1 MDRETYI
8 APIVEAYIPEALFEE
23 KLALT
28 QEFWALFDTLY
39 ATFEASERFD
49 SEVYKMLESES
60 LGLAKPT
67 TKP

>member
-8 APIVEAYIPEALFEE
+8 APIVEAYIPDASYEE

-28 QEFWALFDTLY
+28 AEFWVLFDALY

-49 SEVYKMLESES
+49 SLPLKMVESDSRKEPNS
-60 LGLAKPT
+60 APKP
-67 TKP
+67 